1 MVLAQSRHSDPLVA
15 SQGLAFRRR
24 VAQEMQLGHR
34 LMDKE
39 IWILTGLVW
48 GAVFALFFYFRWR
61 FSGKD
66 YGA

>member
-1 MVLAQSRHSDPLVA
+1 
-15 SQGLAFRRR
+15 
-24 VAQEMQLGHR
+24 
-34 LMDKE
+34 MDKE